1 MGYWYV
7 SSKCQSV
14 WSYKYNMKPITPGE
28 SYMFCRVCNLA
39 GRYEVFFF
47 GDLVNL
53 CKQFLVSL
61 HNDSMHDVIENLA
74 DVFLI
79 FFVVSSFVV
88 FL

>member
-1 MGYWYV
+1 MSESSSSVPSASDESDSLPRRNMGYWYV

-14 WSYKYNMKPITPGE
+14 WSYKYNMRPITPGE

-53 CKQFLVSL
+53 CK
-61 HNDSMHDVIENLA
+61 
-74 DVFLI
+74 
-79 FFVVSSFVV
+79 
-88 FL
+88 